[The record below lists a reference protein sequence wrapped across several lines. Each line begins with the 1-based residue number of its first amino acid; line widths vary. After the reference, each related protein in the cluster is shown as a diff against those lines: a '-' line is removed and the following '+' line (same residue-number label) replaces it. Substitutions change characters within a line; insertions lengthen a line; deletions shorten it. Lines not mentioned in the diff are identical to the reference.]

1 METQQVFHVESRH
14 FLWGHKLP
22 GAGDGAGAHWDS
34 TKLTPVK
41 HNFLIPST
49 QDYKD
54 VSFRQVT

>member
-1 METQQVFHVESRH
+1 MESRH